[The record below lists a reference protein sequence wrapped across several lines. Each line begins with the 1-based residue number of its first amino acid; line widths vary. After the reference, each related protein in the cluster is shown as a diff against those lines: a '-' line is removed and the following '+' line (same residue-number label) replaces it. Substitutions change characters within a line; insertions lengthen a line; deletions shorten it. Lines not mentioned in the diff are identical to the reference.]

1 MECAEFK
8 YNRIKIRVYSFLS
21 LKMDK
26 THRVIWILIL
36 HNFIKDISIKNI
48 IQLRNTIDRFNPQGI
63 YKSIDLIVLYIANGN
78 SMYNVILP
86 EIVVIFQS

>member
-1 MECAEFK
+1 
-8 YNRIKIRVYSFLS
+8 
-21 LKMDK
+21 MDK
-26 THRVIWILIL
+26 KHRVICILIL

-48 IQLRNTIDRFNPQGI
+48 IDRFNLQGI
-63 YKSIDLIVLYIANGN
+63 YKSIHLIVLYIANGN